1 MSRRSKVPTSNGLM
15 KSKREILEIIESQY
29 SGYMSV
35 WTVSNLCG
43 YITAELI
50 PFDVAKEEHYLITN
64 AANKF
69 WHLIGV

>member
-1 MSRRSKVPTSNGLM
+1 M
-15 KSKREILEIIESQY
+15 KSKREALESIEKQY

-43 YITAELI
+43 YITSELI
-50 PFDVAKEEHYLITN
+50 PFDNAKEEHYLIAH

-69 WHLIGV
+69 HSLVRI